1 MSDPIAF
8 SQWQAGRLGLP
19 KVPTLV
25 TCGLRKGEIGLLRL
39 ARDAVPL
46 RETTPLPAEDS
57 ILALLNLRDGC
68 ECEFSIGDQ
77 LLATQPKLPS
87 GAVTLLDL
95 RQEVR
100 VRWRSPIDAVQFY
113 FPRATLVGIAED
125 ANSRFDTFSFRAGVA
140 CADETIRCVGQ
151 ALLPLFS
158 EPERASR
165 LFVDHIAMAAATH
178 VLHAYTDLQPVRF
191 ARGGLAP
198 WQEKRAKELL
208 ETSIAGDVPLA
219 VLAAQCNLSPGH
231 FARAFRRTTG
241 MSPHQWLLS
250 RRIDLSKNLLRTSQ
264 MSLTEIAL
272 SCGFSDQSH
281 FTKTFSGKVGTSP
294 AVWRRSI

>member
-8 SQWQAGRLGLP
+8 SQWQAAHLGLP
-19 KVPTLV
+19 RVPTLV
-25 TCGLRKGEIGLLRL
+25 TRGLRKGEIGALRL
-39 ARDAVPL
+39 AQDAAASV
-46 RETTPLPAEDS
+46 EASLPADDA
-57 ILALLNLRDGC
+57 ILASLNLRDGC
-68 ECEFSIGDQ
+68 DCELSIGDQ
-77 LLATQPKLPS
+77 RPMPRSKPPS

-95 RQEVR
+95 RQRVR
-100 VRWRSPIDAVQFY
+100 VRRRGPIDAVEFY
-113 FPRATLVGIAED
+113 LPRATLAGIAED
-125 ANSRFDTFSFRAGVA
+125 AHTRFDAFSFTPGVA

-151 ALLPLFS
+151 ALLPLFA

-178 VLHAYTDLQPVRF
+178 VLHAYTDLKPAQF

-198 WQEKRAKELL
+198 WQEKRAKEML

-219 VLAAQCNLSPGH
+219 VLAAQCELSPGH

-241 MSPHQWLLS
+241 LSPHQWLLS
-250 RRIDLSKNLLRTSQ
+250 RRIDLSKSLLRTSQ
-264 MSLTEIAL
+264 LSLSEIAL
-272 SCGFSDQSH
+272 NCGFSDQSH